1 MSNWGKDFTFS
12 EGKMTKEVL
21 RNYLSRAVS
30 FQGLCIENTTKDA
43 LFEEDLRMIKRIG
56 AKFIGRTAFYSWA
69 GNLTYEQIEYHF
81 KTAEEQAMRAHEV
94 DPELILQAGVFEI
107 MFEGTVNSTPIP
119 KWVLKEFAQEE
130 LERNFSF
137 DKMLPPEGSK
147 FGRGYWGGKMD
158 AAVPYIGSVE
168 TQMYTYYLICRYID
182 AGFEA
187 VHLGQVEFITNLDDN
202 QLPNWDSVLTKARAY
217 AKEHARRGVV
227 LFDGHKELNSSNFK
241 IGDRMMFD
249 HYACGAVT
257 HETEVVNGAE
267 CAQLLHYKDRSVSW
281 IGRTPGGI
289 HPFGFYMDKAFTIAE
304 FDNFNGTCGV
314 GVPHTI
320 TYDDV
325 FCWGYD
331 MITWFA
337 TQPEWYRNQYLLE
350 CDKFLKS
357 VELDNE
363 GNQTYFMQHAC
374 RRVICPEKDDRPIIK
389 LNVGKDFDINS
400 LDELFKTE
408 EIKWKFDEDTG
419 ELIMTQEKESFYR
432 ANYRSEACVTG
443 SSQEDTIRHL
453 FLGENVPEVTEFL
466 PNGYKIRK

>member
-1 MSNWGKDFTFS
+1 MNNTKIDFSFS
-12 EGKMTKEVL
+12 DGKMTKEVL

-30 FQGLCIENTTKDA
+30 FQGLCVENTTKDA

-56 AKFIGRTAFYSWA
+56 AKFIGRTAFYSWG
-69 GNLTYEQIEYHF
+69 GNLTYNEIEYHF
-81 KTAEEQAMRAHEV
+81 KIAEEQAKKAHEI
-94 DPELILQAGVFEI
+94 DPELLLQAGVFEI

-119 KWVLKEFAQEE
+119 EWVLKEFGQEE
-130 LERNFSF
+130 TKRNFSF
-137 DKMLPPEGSK
+137 EKMLPPKDSK

-168 TQMYTYYLICRYID
+168 TQMYTYYLISRYID

-202 QLPNWDSVLTKARAY
+202 QLPKWDVVLTKARTY
-217 AKEHARRGVV
+217 AKEHARRGIV
-227 LFDGHKELNSSNFK
+227 LFDGHKELHSNNFK
-241 IGDRMMFD
+241 IGDRMLFD
-249 HYACGAVT
+249 NYACGAVT

-267 CAQLLHYKDRSVSW
+267 CAELLHCKDRSVSW

-289 HPFGFYMDKAFTIAE
+289 HPLGFYMDKAFTLTE
-304 FDNFNGTCGV
+304 FDNFDGTCGV

-320 TYDDV
+320 TYNDV

-331 MITWFA
+331 IITWFA

-357 VELDNE
+357 MELDEE

-374 RRVICPEKDDRPIIK
+374 RRVICPEKDDRPVIK
-389 LNVGKDFDINS
+389 FNVGKDFDFKN
-400 LDELFKTE
+400 LEELFKTE
-408 EIKWKFDEDTG
+408 AINWEFDENSG
-419 ELIMTQEKESFYR
+419 ELTMIQEKQSLYR
-432 ANYRSEACVTG
+432 ANYRSKECVIG
-443 SSQEDTIRHL
+443 SNQEDTIRSL
-453 FLGENVPEVTEFL
+453 FLGDNVPEDPELL
-466 PNGYKIRK
+466 PHNY